1 MLCNEQSCRILYLTT
16 FICRNRNLKRSI
28 AEIYYL
34 LGLWFKFSH
43 YRFFRLWFICLFS
56 HFCFFNIMASL
67 LMKYSEM
74 KNSRSSST
82 FNKYYTWILKFLQSK
97 SLLIKPG
104 KIPEK
109 RAFQHWVPQMLWRV
123 SSLVINI
130 NIDLLASQSLTELWK
145 LWDAYT
151 SPKSFILVR
160 YAMSMC

>member
-1 MLCNEQSCRILYLTT
+1 MV
-16 FICRNRNLKRSI
+16 
-28 AEIYYL
+28 
-34 LGLWFKFSH
+34 
-43 YRFFRLWFICLFS
+43 CLFS

-67 LMKYSEM
+67 LMKYTEM
-74 KNSRSSST
+74 KNSQSSST

-123 SSLVINI
+123 LSLVINI

-145 LWDAYT
+145 LWDAHA

-160 YAMSMC
+160 YICNVYVLTRWNLAYGNGLLIVSEVMLWRRVWGQ

>member
-1 MLCNEQSCRILYLTT
+1 MV
-16 FICRNRNLKRSI
+16 
-28 AEIYYL
+28 
-34 LGLWFKFSH
+34 
-43 YRFFRLWFICLFS
+43 CLFS
-56 HFCFFNIMASL
+56 HFCFLNIMASL
-67 LMKYSEM
+67 LMKYTEM
-74 KNSRSSST
+74 KNSQSSST

-123 SSLVINI
+123 LSLVINI

-145 LWDAYT
+145 LWDAHA

-160 YAMSMC
+160 YICNVYVLTRWNLAYGNGLLIVSEVMLWRRVWGQ